1 MPTCTPALVINGT
14 AIRFTNDKLVNLTDF
29 WKASGGDETQRPAQW
44 LRLPYAEAFIA
55 ELMAK
60 ENVGKSHII
69 HTTRGRF
76 GGTFAHWQ
84 IALAYAKYL
93 SPEFHI
99 LCNNIIRRF
108 VEEEQNPD
116 MAVDRAISVTLCHR
130 WRRGNDFHAASR
142 SRFCRSLAAFSLS
155 RPPFAYTT
163 CSQTPHTQWYVR
175 STILILFPRSS
186 RQT

>member
-14 AIRFTNDKLVNLTDF
+14 AIRFTNDDKLVNLTDL
-29 WKASGGDETQRPAQW
+29 WKAGGAGEMRRPSRWLEQDQAKDFVSNFRRLNNVAQ
-44 LRLPYAEAFIA
+44 
-55 ELMAK
+55 
-60 ENVGKSHII
+60 NDII

-116 MAVDRAISVTLCHR
+116 MAVDRAISAYR
-130 WRRGNDFHAASR
+130 RQGKDDEWRKGANMSLLEITRGR
-142 SRFCRSLAAFSLS
+142 SGDTYANWQIVRRLGE
-155 RPPFAYTT
+155 
-163 CSQTPHTQWYVR
+163 TPQLTR
-175 STILILFPRSS
+175 ETS
-186 RQT
+186 

>member
-1 MPTCTPALVINGT
+1 MINDT
-14 AIRFTNDKLVNLTDF
+14 AIRFTDDKFVNLTDF
-29 WKASGGDETQRPAQW
+29 WKASGAEYNKRPAHW
-44 LRLPYAEAFIA
+44 RETDEAQRFIN
-55 ELMAK
+55 EVSKK
-60 ENVGKSHII
+60 ENVRVADLFHI
-69 HTTRGRF
+69 TRGRF

-116 MAVDRAISVTLCHR
+116 MAVDRAISVTLCHK
-130 WRRGNDFHAASR
+130 WRRGNGFHAASR